1 MTDAKFTTSSMTDA
15 ELDKAC
21 ESMKREAWAMDA
33 IAQIIGSPWKESL
46 ALTLNSFEYVVI
58 GLKGHGI
65 DDTLLA
71 CELTR
76 IAIENGRS
84 FQVSTTASL

>member
-1 MTDAKFTTSSMTDA
+1 ML
-15 ELDKAC
+15 E
-21 ESMKREAWAMDA
+21 ESYEEMKSRVCQMDA
-33 IAQIIGSPWKESL
+33 IAQIVGSPWKESL

-58 GLKGHGI
+58 GLKGKGI

-76 IAIENGRS
+76 IAIENGRP